1 MEQPPRVCGYILNVI
16 CLDQPG
22 GDHGQKSCNPIF
34 LAKPLAV
41 NIMKVLVGPG
51 AVVPPFGFLHTDDII
66 VPFPDIRF
74 KLLKDVGRKTACIPR
89 EGTPGVSS
97 R

>member
-1 MEQPPRVCGYILNVI
+1 MGCYVLNVLR
-16 CLDQPG
+16 LDQFG
-22 GDHGQKSCNPIF
+22 GDHGQESCDPILF
-34 LAKPLAV
+34 TKPLAMD
-41 NIMKVLVGPG
+41 IMEVLVGPG
-51 AVVPPFGFLHTDDII
+51 AVMSPFGFLHTDDII